1 MYFGSNWVWTTSDLR
16 HERECFG
23 RFRLLGHCS
32 RTPDVFKQTLTF
44 ETEKKNQI
52 FIPLCLHRRL
62 VIIRRANDFTASV
75 RCLGFQW
82 KKRARWFLKGFL
94 DYQSPS
100 IKVLRWADLMKK
112 HLRFGLSLGQFG
124 FVNFQSFE
132 ITYNSLPNVHVV
144 NCTNRDSSPH

>member
-1 MYFGSNWVWTTSDLR
+1 MYFCSNRVRTTFDFWHASGALDYLTTAAGLQMFSNR
-16 HERECFG
+16 HWHLKR
-23 RFRLLGHCS
+23 R
-32 RTPDVFKQTLTF
+32 
-44 ETEKKNQI
+44 KKNQI

-100 IKVLRWADLMKK
+100 IKVLRWTDLMEK

-132 ITYNSLPNVHVV
+132 ITYNSLPAQMCMLWIALIEIAHRIN
-144 NCTNRDSSPH
+144 